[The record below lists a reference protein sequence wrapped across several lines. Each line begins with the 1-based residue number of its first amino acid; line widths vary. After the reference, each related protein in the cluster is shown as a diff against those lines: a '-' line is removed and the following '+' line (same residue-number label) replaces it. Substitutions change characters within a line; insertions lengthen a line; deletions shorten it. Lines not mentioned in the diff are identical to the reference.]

1 MSQNDSKGQAGE
13 NTVLGVGISGMRQR
27 LLQLGGRLDIES
39 SNNGTTVTAVL
50 PFVEVAL
57 FRRQS
62 SA

>member
-1 MSQNDSKGQAGE
+1 
-13 NTVLGVGISGMRQR
+13 MRQR